1 MATAF
6 EDVEQYWAKED
17 NRKIALEF
25 VRQVDTATT
34 PAQKAAVGTRIRG
47 DRFLKAIFDFMTY
60 YDLKK
65 REGSLTKAEETTLKS
80 MEGWQPA
87 IAMTWAKGVS
97 EAMKRGGRRRKT
109 RRGKKLSR
117 RKSNGRRL

>member
-6 EDVEQYWAKED
+6 EDVDQYWAKED
-17 NRKIALEF
+17 NRTIALEF
-25 VRQVDTATT
+25 VKQVDEAKT
-34 PAQKAAVGTRIRG
+34 PAQKAAVSKRIRD

-65 REGSLTKAEETTLKS
+65 RETSLTGAQLTALKS

-87 IAMTWAKGVS
+87 IAMTWGKGVS

-117 RKSNGRRL
+117 RKSNGRRV

>member
-34 PAQKAAVGTRIRG
+34 PAQKAAIGSRIRG

-65 REGSLTKAEETTLKS
+65 REGSLTKAEETALKS

-87 IAMTWAKGVS
+87 IAMKWGEGVS
-97 EAMKRGGRRRKT
+97 KAMKRGGRRRKT
-109 RRGKKLSR
+109 RRGRKLSR